1 MRELI
6 QAKIEEKRVSLASV
20 SRAIGKNHAY
30 LQQYLERGIPKRL
43 PEEVRSALARYLG
56 ISESVLLEGVVNQRP
71 KFVQPLSALGHHG
84 PQHSVTNVSPGD
96 LLGVYGMAEGGPD
109 GWGIF
114 NGEIVQ
120 YIQRPDNLRGVPSA
134 YAVFITGTSMSPRYE
149 QGEIAHV
156 HPGRPVMPGA
166 YVLVQRRPLQ
176 EGEPPLAIIKRLVR
190 RSGNKVTLAQ
200 LNPVKNFDV
209 STDQIVS
216 IHRIV
221 GSSEG

>member
-6 QAKIEEKRVSLASV
+6 QAKIEEKRVSLAAV

-43 PEEVRSALARYLG
+43 PEDVRAELARYLG

-71 KFVQPLSALGHHG
+71 KIVQVLSPPGHHVPPLG
-84 PQHSVTNVSPGD
+84 VTNVSPD
-96 LLGVYGMAEGGPD
+96 TLLGVYGMAEGGSD
-109 GWGIF
+109 GWNLF

-120 YIQRPDNLRGVPSA
+120 YIQRPENLRGAPAA

-149 QGEIAHV
+149 QGEIAHI
-156 HPGRPVMPGA
+156 HPGRPVIPGA
-166 YVLVQRRPLQ
+166 YVLVQRKPAH
-176 EGEPPLAIIKRLVR
+176 EGEPPLAVIKRLVR
-190 RSGNKVTLAQ
+190 RSGTKVTLEQ
-200 LNPVKNFDV
+200 LNPKKQFDV
-209 STDQIVS
+209 LVDNIIS